1 MLNSKH
7 RAYLR
12 GLANTL
18 DCNFHVGKGELSVS
32 VENSLAELL
41 QNRELVKACVLKT
54 VSVPVAEIAQQLADS
69 VGAEVVQVIGRRFVV
84 YRHSERLAEAGK
96 AIVLPR

>member
-1 MLNSKH
+1 MLNSRQ

-12 GLANTL
+12 GLANKL
-18 DCNFHVGKGELSVS
+18 DCDLHIGKGEISVT
-32 VENSLAELL
+32 VENSLGDLL

-54 VSVPVAEIAQQLADS
+54 VNASVSDIAQQLAAS

-84 YRHSERLAEAGK
+84 YRRSERLAEAGK
-96 AIVLPR
+96 AITLPL

>member
-1 MLNSKH
+1 MLNSKQ

-18 DCNFHVGKGELSVS
+18 DCSFHIGKSELSVN
-32 VENSLAELL
+32 VENSLADLL

-54 VSVPVAEIAQQLADS
+54 VNAPVAEIAHQLAEC

-84 YRHSERLAEAGK
+84 YRRSERLAEAGK
-96 AIVLPR
+96 AIILPR